1 MKIYLEKNVYDLF
14 MERLDYIFSYFDH
27 VVVAFSGGKDS
38 GVLLE
43 LVYHYY
49 KHKSCTTKVSV
60 YHIDYEGNYDH
71 TTRYIKRTMKKYDTF
86 NYYHICLPISASC
99 GISLYQS
106 TWLPWDPENKDIWV
120 NEPPKDAI
128 TLENHN
134 FQFFNIGM
142 KDYDFQK
149 KLGRWLHEENK
160 AERTAILIGI
170 RAQESLNRHHA
181 VTRRNSS
188 TMYDSIRYSKKVY
201 SNIFNF
207 YPLYD
212 WKVEDVWTAYAKFGW
227 DYNKTY
233 DLYYQAGVSL
243 NDMRIA
249 NPFHDCAVHSLKL
262 YRAIEP
268 ETWGKL
274 LGRINGANFS
284 AIYGGTKAMGY
295 RNVSLPEGHTWKS
308 YVNFLLSV
316 FPSGMR
322 DIYLKKFNSSK
333 RYWLY
338 KGGALPLWVIDEL
351 KNANVTF
358 DDLGPPKNN
367 RRYKSEYHVIR
378 FHNYPDSINI
388 KYFRLVPSYK
398 RMCITILKND
408 TSCYYMGFSQT
419 KDELQNQKE
428 AINLWKKSL

>member
-1 MKIYLEKNVYDLF
+1 MKRYLEKNVYDLF

-149 KLGRWLHEENK
+149 KLGRWLHKENK

-316 FPSGMR
+316 LPSGMR